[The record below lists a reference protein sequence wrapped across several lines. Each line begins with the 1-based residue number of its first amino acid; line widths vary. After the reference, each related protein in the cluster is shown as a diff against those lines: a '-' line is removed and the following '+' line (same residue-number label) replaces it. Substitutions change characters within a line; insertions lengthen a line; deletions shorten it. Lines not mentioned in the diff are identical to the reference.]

1 MVEGIDRHH
10 LHLVNIIDRPDRVLV
25 VVLPMDTERH
35 PRHPRHLA
43 GIIDH
48 RVRRIMTT
56 DTIIIITIP
65 LVVSGLLLRLV

>member
-1 MVEGIDRHH
+1 MAKGIDRHH
-10 LHLVNIIDRPDRVLV
+10 LHLVDIIDRPDRVLV
-25 VVLPMDTERH
+25 VVLPMDTDRH
-35 PRHPRHLA
+35 PRHPRRLA